1 MTRKQELMI
10 KLKTKYFNVIYWEED
25 ASIIN
30 QIVSLIDSTYEEITI
45 HFDLNTEESGFN
57 FFLCPN
63 VKEYIV
69 QTGKREEDYQE
80 WMVGNAEYK
89 ERRICI
95 LSPNAVTDRSF
106 EDMLSVIRHEIVH
119 IAFDQ
124 LGDADETNILIG
136 EGIAV
141 ALANQ
146 VDKSALSLTDF
157 PEAEKLMD
165 EDYFYDNAG
174 YDYSGVYMSYLLD
187 IVGVETFKKIYTGEE
202 DPTKFFINGFE
213 EKALTGILG
222 SNEQ

>member
-1 MTRKQELMI
+1 MI
-10 KLKTKYFNVIYWEED
+10 KLKTKYFNVLYWEED

-30 QIVSLIDSTYEEITI
+30 QIVSLIDSTYEEITTR
-45 HFDLNTEESGFN
+45 FNLKTEDSGFN

-63 VKEYIV
+63 VKEYII

-95 LSPNAVTDRSF
+95 LSPNVVTDRSY
-106 EDMLSVIRHEIVH
+106 EDMLSVIRHEIIH

-146 VDKSALSLTDF
+146 VDKSVLSLTDF

-174 YDYSGVYMSYLLD
+174 YDYSGVYMSHLLSV
-187 IVGVETFKKIYTGEE
+187 VGVETFKKIYIGEE
-202 DPTKFFINGFE
+202 NPIKYFTPDFE
-213 EKALTGILG
+213 KDALMAILG
-222 SNEQ
+222 SSEQ